1 MSHPDHSL
9 VGVFFCYNTNMNKE
23 NDIQSVVSG
32 IQPSGR
38 PHIGNYFGAMK
49 RHIDMQD
56 EYDQVYL
63 FIAEY
68 HALTSTQ
75 DKQTLQQNIYDLAV
89 DYLALGLDPENV
101 VFYRQKDVPEIFEL
115 TWIFNCLVNMGMLER
130 AHAYKEKT
138 AQGKTPNVGLF
149 AYPVLQAADILITGA
164 QAVPVGKDQRQHI
177 EYAREIAR
185 TFNNTYEQVF
195 NEPQEL
201 IHESTGTIPGIDGQK
216 MSKSYGNDI
225 PLFADDDLL
234 EDKIMSIETD
244 STPIDE
250 PKDPEE
256 DTVFQLHKLVTPEDE
271 LAEIR
276 DGYENGGLGYGESKK
291 RLLKHMK
298 SFIKPLREKRAEIAD
313 DKDRVKAVLKSGAE
327 KIRPTA
333 EEKLQKIR
341 EVVGLH
347 L

>member
-1 MSHPDHSL
+1 
-9 VGVFFCYNTNMNKE
+9 MNKD
-23 NDIQSVVSG
+23 NIQSVVSG

-56 EYDQVYL
+56 EYDEVYL

-75 DKQTLQQNIYDLAV
+75 DKDTLRQNICDLAV
-89 DYLALGLDPENV
+89 DYLALGLDPEKV

-115 TWIFNCLVNMGMLER
+115 TWIFNCLVSMGMLER
-130 AHAYKEKT
+130 AHAYKKKVSESSK
-138 AQGKTPNVGLF
+138 PNVGLF
-149 AYPVLQAADILITGA
+149 TYPILQAADILITGA
-164 QAVPVGKDQRQHI
+164 GAVPVGEDQRQHI
-177 EYAREIAR
+177 EYARELAR
-185 TFNNTYEQVF
+185 KFNSTYEQIF
-195 NEPQEL
+195 SEPQEL

-225 PLFADDDLL
+225 PLFADEDVL

-250 PKDPEE
+250 PKDPKD
-256 DTVFQLHKLVTPEDE
+256 DTVFQLHKLVTPKDE
-271 LAEIR
+271 LEEIR
-276 DGYENGGLGYGESKK
+276 EGYKKGGLGYGESKK
-291 RLLKHMK
+291 RLLKSMK
-298 SFIKPLREKRAEIAD
+298 DFIKPFKEKRAEIAD
-313 DKDRVKAVLKSGAE
+313 DKDRVKAVLKNGAE

-333 EEKLQKIR
+333 EEKLQNIR